1 MLARQ
6 SISLRQSWHPPS
18 AVAVVAVSPPLPPC
32 VHLFGNLFVTC
43 YSHRLCRTGPRSSS
57 FRSSRRVVRTPGG
70 CTTSAQPRAQLP
82 RPACRGRGAAG
93 VPAAATHLPPG
104 VLCAS
109 PARDRRC
116 HCCGMLARC
125 ASWCG
130 EIPHLPAEAAEVAPG
145 VSGAFSAS
153 AAASQ
158 PRANRGH
165 RGRHCT
171 PPSCGNRLF
180 RRVMTAPRRTRIAR
194 RDSRDSRNE
203 FRGAG
208 RAP

>member
-1 MLARQ
+1 MPAGR
-6 SISLRQSWHPPS
+6 
-18 AVAVVAVSPPLPPC
+18 SPRPRTCSGTCSSP
-32 VHLFGNLFVTC
+32 VT
-43 YSHRLCRTGPRSSS
+43 RTGCAAQGPV
-57 FRSSRRVVRTPGG
+57 RRVSDHRAGLCERQAG
-70 CTTSAQPRAQLP
+70 AQPPHNLVHNFQGRRAGAEVQQGYPLRP
-82 RPACRGRGAAG
+82 RTCRRGCSALHQRAIGAATAAGRSPGARRGASFSRTCFAG
-93 VPAAATHLPPG
+93 LTGVARGHL
-104 VLCAS
+104 
-109 PARDRRC
+109 
-116 HCCGMLARC
+116 
-125 ASWCG
+125 
-130 EIPHLPAEAAEVAPG
+130 
-145 VSGAFSAS
+145 GAFSPSAS
-153 AAASQ
+153 ASQ

>member
-18 AVAVVAVSPPLPPC
+18 AVAVSPPLPPC

-43 YSHRLCRTGPRSSS
+43 YSHRLCHTGPRSSS

-116 HCCGMLARC
+116 HCCGPLARSAARC
-125 ASWCG
+125 VVFTHLLCR
-130 EIPHLPAEAAEVAPG
+130 PHRGRQGHL
-145 VSGAFSAS
+145 GAFSPS
-153 AAASQ
+153 AIASQ

>member
-32 VHLFGNLFVTC
+32 VHLFVTC

-93 VPAAATHLPPG
+93 VPAPGHAPAAG
-104 VLCAS
+104 VRCAS
-109 PARDRRC
+109 PARIRRC
-116 HCCGMLARC
+116 QRCGTFTVTAGCRVNFT
-125 ASWCG
+125 
-130 EIPHLPAEAAEVAPG
+130 H
-145 VSGAFSAS
+145 S
-153 AAASQ
+153 AAR
-158 PRANRGH
+158 PL
-165 RGRHCT
+165 RGRQGRFSG
-171 PPSCGNRLF
+171 P
-180 RRVMTAPRRTRIAR
+180 IAR
-194 RDSRDSRNE
+194 RERVTAPGGSRSSWPTLHAKQLRRRAI
-203 FRGAG
+203 FAG
-208 RAP
+208 